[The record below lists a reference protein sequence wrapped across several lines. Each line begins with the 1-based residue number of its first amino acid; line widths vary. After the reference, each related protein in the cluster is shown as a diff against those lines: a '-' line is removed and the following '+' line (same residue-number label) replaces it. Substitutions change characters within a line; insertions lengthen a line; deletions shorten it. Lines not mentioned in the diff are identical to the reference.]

1 MSSLAL
7 TTTLQSLLTLVPR
20 LLLPSELQAERRL
33 SEEVGGTQRLTA
45 ALQDSNVTN
54 SERRW
59 QDLALTTRCYGV
71 YGCFSL
77 GPPFFSMARPINA
90 FPMQPHDLEPTLCL
104 YTRDIPGH
112 CQRLSIFSARAVT
125 NTNFR
130 PGAEVKMLTHGY
142 LEHGEKRWLKK
153 MVEEYLAWG
162 DVNVVVVGWVSASGP
177 PYTQAVANVR
187 LLGAMLGRF
196 LLNLQ
201 DEMGV
206 PASRVHIVGH
216 SLGAHMA
223 GYVGQYLQTHG
234 ATLGHITGLD
244 PAEPYFE
251 GTDPVVR
258 LDPSDAALVTVIH
271 TDAGPILT
279 GGLGMLQP
287 SGHYDF
293 YPNGGIT
300 MPGCGAH
307 LGESLAKE
315 QGNIPYGKHSSS
327 ARIRRFIGC
336 NHIRSYEYFTE
347 SINSACPFVG
357 IECPS
362 WESYQLGACWS
373 CEGSPG
379 QGGSGGGGSGGGGGG
394 GGGGAG
400 GRSQTLLATPH
411 HTNTRTIHQRHM
423 THLQRST
430 NPPRPSPWVEEAE
443 GTPNKA
449 AREDKDDE
457 DACVVV
463 PLGVTG
469 VEAA

>member
-7 TTTLQSLLTLVPR
+7 TTTLHSLLTLVPR
-20 LLLPSELQAERRL
+20 LLMPSELLAERRL
-33 SEEVGGTQRLTA
+33 SEEVAGAQRLPT
-45 ALQDSNVTN
+45 ALQDSNLTN
-54 SERRW
+54 S
-59 QDLALTTRCYGV
+59 LTTRCYGV

-90 FPMQPHDLEPTLCL
+90 FPLQPHELEPTLCL
-104 YTRDIPGH
+104 YTRDTPAH
-112 CQRLSIFSARAVT
+112 CQRLPIFNVRAVRKT
-125 NTNFR
+125 SFR
-130 PGAEVKMLTHGY
+130 PDAEVKILTHGY

-153 MVEEYLAWG
+153 MTEEYLAWG
-162 DVNVVVVGWVSASGP
+162 DVNVVVVGWVTASGP

-201 DEMGV
+201 DEIGV
-206 PASRVHIVGH
+206 SASRVHFVGH

-223 GYVGQYLQTHG
+223 GYMGQYMQTHG
-234 ATLGHITGLD
+234 ATLGHITGTSPGLD

-258 LDPSDAALVTVIH
+258 LDPSDATLVTVIH

-307 LGESLAKE
+307 LGESLVKE
-315 QGNIPYGKHSSS
+315 QGNIPYDPYSETLCSLTTEKIDHVFK
-327 ARIRRFIGC
+327 RIRRFIGC

-347 SINSACPFVG
+347 SINAVCPFLG

-373 CEGSPG
+373 CGGPAR
-379 QGGSGGGGSGGGGGG
+379 QRGSGGGGRSCARM
-394 GGGGAG
+394 GAHA
-400 GRSQTLLATPH
+400 ATPY
-411 HTNTRTIHQRHM
+411 
-423 THLQRST
+423 
-430 NPPRPSPWVEEAE
+430 
-443 GTPNKA
+443 
-449 AREDKDDE
+449 
-457 DACVVV
+457 
-463 PLGVTG
+463 
-469 VEAA
+469 